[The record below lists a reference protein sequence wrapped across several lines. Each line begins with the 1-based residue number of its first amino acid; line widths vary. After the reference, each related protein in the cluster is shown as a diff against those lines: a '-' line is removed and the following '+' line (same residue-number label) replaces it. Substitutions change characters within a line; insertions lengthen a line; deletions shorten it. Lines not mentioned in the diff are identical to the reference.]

1 MKRTTG
7 QQSGFT
13 LIELTLVVSVSVM
26 IATALVGMLNLHLQ
40 TMNQAAQYRF
50 VAKDAP
56 FIGLLMTKTIGNA
69 EDYRIF
75 ASRANAVAGTPAAPA
90 VLTGPAVR
98 LWMRQPNSTSTNIDQ
113 TYREAILSFESIG
126 GSQGI
131 YFFLAGNNGTFPTA
145 PSWELAG
152 VPLTAATFEA
162 TSGVLLVTL
171 NGSYG
176 DQYTFAAEKK

>member
-1 MKRTTG
+1 MTRTSR

-13 LIELTLVVSVSVM
+13 LIELTLVVSISIM

-40 TMNQAAQYRF
+40 TMNQATQYRF
-50 VAKDAP
+50 LAKNAP
-56 FIGLLMTKTIGNA
+56 FIGLLMTRTIGNA

-75 ASRANAVAGTPAAPA
+75 ANRANAVANTSA
-90 VLTGPAVR
+90 VLTGSAVR
-98 LWMRQPNSTSTNIDQ
+98 LWMRQPYAAPNTDP
-113 TYREAILSFESIG
+113 YREAILSFETIG
-126 GSQGI
+126 GRQGI
-131 YFFLAGNNGTFPTA
+131 YFFLANNGTFPATFPA
-145 PSWELAG
+145 SPGWELAG
-152 VPLTAATFEA
+152 APLTAATFDA